1 MDKLHG
7 YYTCNG
13 QEFESKIQALMLA
26 NITGQ
31 PVNWNFNNQV
41 FDRYNW
47 SQEPELTL
55 DQLYD
60 QRAREIREKYD
71 YVVLSYSGGADS
83 NNVLESFLRQ
93 NLHIDEIVYNAALVA
108 TEKLN
113 VFDPAETA
121 AWNVNAE
128 FKLHTANRLHQIK
141 LRSPGTKITV
151 NDTTNATIEGFEKH
165 PDGEW
170 ISTQKEVLN
179 PMGVHN
185 FNYAY
190 FRDLRVMFD
199 KGKKIA
205 IIVALDKPKI
215 RVVDG
220 SCYLYFIDKTANIV
234 TTQDHL
240 KEYPNARTE
249 FFYWHPN
256 SCDMLAKQA
265 HTVLKLIN
273 YNPQFKAIFE
283 DTSVKA
289 VRFTQERVLRNMI
302 YTTWKQEW
310 FQADKSLN
318 DWNCEFDDWF
328 IQGHKGTKA
337 HSHWLEGLKY
347 VAKHISKVNP
357 VNPNKFFGIQP
368 ILSKFYYIGPVK
380 GQYQSPPSLDK
391 V

>member
-13 QEFESKIQALMLA
+13 QEFESKIQALMLS
-26 NITGQ
+26 NTTGQ
-31 PVNWNFNNQV
+31 PVNWNFNNEV
-41 FDRYNW
+41 FDHYNW

-60 QRAREIREKYD
+60 LRSREIREKYD

-93 NLHIDEIVYNAALVA
+93 NLHIDEIVYNAALAA

-170 ISTQKEVLN
+170 ISTQKEMLN

-185 FNYAY
+185 FNFAY

-205 IIVALDKPKI
+205 IIVAMDKPKI
-215 RVVDG
+215 RVVNG
-220 SCYLYFIDKTANIV
+220 GCYLYFSDKTANIV
-234 TTQDHL
+234 PLQDHL
-240 KEYPNARTE
+240 KDYPNTRTE

-256 SCDMLAKQA
+256 SCAMLAKQA
-265 HTVLKLIN
+265 HTVLKIIN
-273 YNPQFKAIFE
+273 YNSQFKTIFE

-289 VRFTQERVLRNMI
+289 VRFTQDRVLRNII

-310 FQADKSLN
+310 FQSDKSLN

-328 IQGHKGTKA
+328 IKGLKGTKA
-337 HSHWLEGLKY
+337 HSHWLEGIKY
-347 VAKHISKVNP
+347 VAKNISKVNP
-357 VNPNKFFGIQP
+357 VDKFFGIQP
-368 ILSKFYYIGPVK
+368 IFSKFHYIGPVK
-380 GQYQSPPSLDK
+380 GQYKSPS
-391 V
+391 